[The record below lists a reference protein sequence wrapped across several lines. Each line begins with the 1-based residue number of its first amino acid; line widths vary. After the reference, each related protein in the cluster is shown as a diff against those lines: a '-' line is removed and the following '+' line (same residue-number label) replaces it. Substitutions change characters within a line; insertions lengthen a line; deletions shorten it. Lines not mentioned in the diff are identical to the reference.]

1 MKILHVITSL
11 RTGGAEKLM
20 VDLLPRLK
28 AKGLDVELLLF
39 DGTGTPFRRSAEAA
53 GIKVHDLGTGGSVY
67 SPMRLFKLI
76 PYLRKYDVVH
86 TPQHRTS
93 AICCHRQRVMLG
105 GTLYHRAYHLQPP
118 SRLEVVFGRRPLDVR
133 PLPQGNLHLV
143 QGRG

>member
-53 GIKVHDLGTGGSVY
+53 DRKSV
-67 SPMRLFKLI
+67 
-76 PYLRKYDVVH
+76 V
-86 TPQHRTS
+86 
-93 AICCHRQRVMLG
+93 
-105 GTLYHRAYHLQPP
+105 
-118 SRLEVVFGRRPLDVR
+118 
-133 PLPQGNLHLV
+133 
-143 QGRG
+143 